1 MTPDE
6 RFERQVEFILK
17 QQAQFYADLREMDAR
32 LDRQDKQIQRNSEHI
47 ERNSE
52 QIERN
57 AGQIEQLT
65 QLVFRTVRV
74 VGELGR
80 RIDEN

>member
-17 QQAQFYADLREMDAR
+17 QQAQFYADMREMDDRLSRQTAR
-32 LDRQDKQIQRNSEHI
+32 NAEQI

-57 AGQIEQLT
+57 AEQIEQLT

-80 RIDEN
+80 RINEN

>member
-17 QQAQFYADLREMDAR
+17 QQAQFYADMREMDDRLSRQTAR
-32 LDRQDKQIQRNSEHI
+32 NAEL
-47 ERNSE
+47 
-52 QIERN
+52 IERN

-80 RIDEN
+80 RIDEP